1 MSGRDLFRR
10 WVPILVG
17 AAALAP
23 PSSWSRPARAERFLV
38 TNLVTDD
45 PSVNPARLTD
55 PNLKN
60 AWGVSAT
67 SASPFWVSANGA
79 GLAVLY
85 RVDPV
90 TNAPTK
96 VPLEVTIPGDGSVTG
111 LVANTVSS
119 GFNGDVFLFVSEDGT
134 ISGWR
139 GALGTLAETLATGL
153 PSNVYKGTTTA
164 DINGHGYLYAAN
176 FRAGTIDILK
186 GDENAPDL
194 TGRFTDP
201 NLPANFAPFG
211 IQRFGDT
218 IYVTYALQDADKKDD
233 VAGAGNGFVSAFD
246 LQGNLLGR
254 VGSQGALNSPW
265 GLAIAPDSF
274 GEFAGELLVG
284 NFGDGRINVFDPTT
298 RDFLGQLSDP
308 GGQPI
313 VIDGL
318 WGLIVGNGV
327 SAAVDKVY
335 FTAGP
340 NDEAHGLFGVIQV
353 IPEPPAFL
361 LLLSGSAFTF
371 WVGRRRSAR
380 PGGAG
385 QPESARDEGD
395 AETF

>member
-1 MSGRDLFRR
+1 MRGRTLFRR

-55 PNLKN
+55 PLLKN

-67 SASPFWVSANGA
+67 SASPFWVSANGS
-79 GLAVLY
+79 GLALLY
-85 RVDPV
+85 QVNPA

-111 LVANTVSS
+111 QVVNPVSS
-119 GFNGDVFLFVSEDGT
+119 AFNGDVFLFVSEDGT

-139 GALGTLAETLATGL
+139 GALGTSAETLVTGL
-153 PSNVYKGTTTA
+153 PSNVYKGTASA
-164 DINGHGYLYAAN
+164 DINGHGYLLAAN
-176 FRAGTIDILK
+176 FHAGTIDVLK

-201 NLPANFAPFG
+201 NLPAGFAPFG
-211 IQRFGDT
+211 IQRLGDT
-218 IYVTYALQDADKKDD
+218 IYVTYALQDADGRDD
-233 VAGAGNGFVSAFD
+233 VAGDGNGFVSAFD
-246 LQGNLLGR
+246 LQGNFLDR
-254 VGSQGALNSPW
+254 VGSRGKLNSPW

-274 GEFAGELLVG
+274 GTFAGDLLVG
-284 NFGDGRINVFDPTT
+284 NFGDGRINVFDPTSH
-298 RDFLGQLSDP
+298 DFLGQLSDAN
-308 GGQPI
+308 GQPI

-318 WGLIVGNGV
+318 WGLMVGNGV
-327 SAAVDKVY
+327 AAGDVDKVY

-353 IPEPPAFL
+353 VPEPPAFL
-361 LLLSGSAFTF
+361 LLLSGSGITL
-371 WVGRRRSAR
+371 WVGRRHPTRR
-380 PGGAG
+380 GGA
-385 QPESARDEGD
+385 
-395 AETF
+395 T